1 MKEESIAIQDMI
13 QTMLN
18 RFDGL
23 MIGYEYKESSTT
35 HFVKIKTES
44 GLGFSKELTSYCYE
58 FLIKFLDNYNE
69 SLCFLDDE
77 SPFYLDNPKIFFKP
91 RMETD
96 SNFVH
101 SFDYKE
107 NKEYYLNELEI
118 ENYELKDVSNS
129 YYTCAA

>member
-44 GLGFSKELTSYCYE
+44 GLGFSKELTSFCYE
-58 FLIKFLDNYNE
+58 FLINFLDNHNE
-69 SLCFLDDE
+69 SLCFLDDD
-77 SPFYLDNPKIFFKP
+77 SHFKLDNPRIFFKP

-96 SNFVH
+96 GKLDY
-101 SFDYKE
+101 SFEQIADKV
-107 NKEYYLNELEI
+107 YYYDNSEI
-118 ENYELKDVSNS
+118 ENYKLKDVSNL